1 MLRILPFAAA
11 FALLATPLLAAD
23 HKVEIKGMKFVP
35 ASLTIAAGDTV
46 TFTNQDAAPHTA
58 TANNGAF
65 DTGRLNRGQ
74 SKQVTVKA
82 GTHAYKCA
90 LHPMM
95 TGTVVAK

>member
-1 MLRILPFAAA
+1 MLRILPLAAA

-23 HKVEIKGMKFVP
+23 HEVEIKGMKFVP
-35 ASLTIAAGDTV
+35 ASLSIAAGDTV

-58 TANNGAF
+58 TAGNGAF

-74 SKQVTVKA
+74 SRKVTVKA
-82 GTHAYKCA
+82 GAHAYKCA

-95 TGTVVAK
+95 TGSVTAK